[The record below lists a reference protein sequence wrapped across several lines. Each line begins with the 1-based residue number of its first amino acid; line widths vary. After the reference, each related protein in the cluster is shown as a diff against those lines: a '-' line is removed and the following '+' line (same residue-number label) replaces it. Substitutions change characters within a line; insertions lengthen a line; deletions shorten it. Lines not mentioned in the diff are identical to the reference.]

1 MNNTNK
7 DILIR
12 AALNRLSARLGEK
25 LIDTAEE
32 LTLIAKDAPDQLKKE
47 WGVLKEEIY
56 AEVQR
61 IEEEENQENS
71 NQNSSEN
78 QSDLKRSLEKID
90 RIRQKVV
97 DLNQQ
102 FDLIN

>member
-1 MNNTNK
+1 MNNANK

-25 LIDTAEE
+25 LINTAEE
-32 LTLIAKDAPDQLKKE
+32 LTLIAKDAPNQFKKE

-56 AEVQR
+56 EEAQR

-71 NQNSSEN
+71 NQTSSEN
-78 QSDLKRSLEKID
+78 QSHLKRSLEKIA
-90 RIRQKVV
+90 RIRQKVA